1 MSSLLNVAIFAV
13 PLILAITLHE
23 AAHGYVALHFG
34 DHTAADRGRITLNP
48 LKHIDLVGTIL
59 LPGLLIL
66 SHAPFLFGYAKPVPV
81 DPRQMRRPL
90 HDMMWV
96 AAAGP
101 GMNLLLATISAAGL
115 ALAPLIGLGAL
126 SWLRQLLWF
135 SLDINL
141 VLAVLNLL
149 PIPPLDGSKVLAGL
163 LPSALARPYVQL
175 NRYGMLIVLLLFVVL
190 PMAGLSIFPWAVG
203 RPVDFLER
211 SVATLFG
218 LRA

>member
-1 MSSLLNVAIFAV
+1 MIDILNIAIFAV
-13 PLILAITLHE
+13 PMILAVTLHE
-23 AAHGYVALHFG
+23 AAHGYVARHFG

-101 GMNLLLATISAAGL
+101 CMNLLLATLSALAL
-115 ALAPLIGLGAL
+115 ALAPRLGLDTIV
-126 SWLRQLLWF
+126 WLRQLFW
-135 SLDINL
+135 
-141 VLAVLNLL
+141 
-149 PIPPLDGSKVLAGL
+149 
-163 LPSALARPYVQL
+163 
-175 NRYGMLIVLLLFVVL
+175 
-190 PMAGLSIFPWAVG
+190 
-203 RPVDFLER
+203 
-211 SVATLFG
+211 
-218 LRA
+218 